1 MTRQDDM
8 DRTLEALMQEGPDA
22 LPPRVLDEALDRV
35 EVTRQRPLAM
45 LFDRLSPGSGFGPAT
60 PPWAAAIAVAA
71 AAVLVAIL
79 YAGLVRP
86 DVGDD
91 EASPSPVPTV
101 LASET
106 PSRTVIAPDT
116 VVQVPDAFIAA
127 SHEDEVWIS
136 SNGAVGVI
144 DPATNSTR
152 EIPVPVAAGDW
163 AGLTFADGDLWVG
176 AWRAGT
182 VYRVDSA
189 SGEVIAEIDVGE
201 QAVSLTTAPSGV
213 WVRTVGAVT
222 WQAERIDT
230 VTNEVVAT
238 ADAGNA
244 ITYGHG
250 SLWYSQRGG
259 DRILRADPI
268 TGEVTDVILVPRE
281 DSCSA
286 IPAGDSVWA
295 SCLHEVE
302 RPGSVTRIDPETN
315 EVAASIQLSG
325 MPTGGIFEADGLIWL
340 TTLSSQD
347 GGAFEA
353 IDPATNTVARVLRVG
368 TDFDPDNAVVVGGA
382 VWVPNDGQGEVYRFP
397 LDAFTAAP

>member
-8 DRTLEALMQEGPDA
+8 DRTLEALMQEGPDD
-22 LPPRVLDEALDRV
+22 LPPRVLHEALDRV
-35 EVTRQRPLAM
+35 DGTRQRPMAM
-45 LFDRLSPGSGFGPAT
+45 LFDRLLPGTGAGPAT
-60 PPWAAAIAVAA
+60 GPWVAAIAVAA

-91 EASPSPVPTV
+91 EVSPSPQPSVP
-101 LASET
+101 ASAAPPEA
-106 PSRTVIAPDT
+106 VIAPDT
-116 VVQVPDAFIAA
+116 VVEVSDAFIALA
-127 SHEDEVWIS
+127 HENQVWVS

-144 DPATNSTR
+144 DPATNATR

-176 AWRAGT
+176 AWSAGT
-182 VYRVDSA
+182 VYRVDPGT
-189 SGEVIAEIDVGE
+189 GEVIAEIDVGE
-201 QAVSLTTAPSGV
+201 EAVSLTTAPAGV

-222 WQAERIDT
+222 WQAERIDPA
-230 VTNEVVAT
+230 TNEVVAT

-250 SLWYSQRGG
+250 SLWYAQRGG
-259 DRILRADPI
+259 DRVLRADPI
-268 TGEVTDVILVPRE
+268 TGEVTDVISVPRQ

-302 RPGSVTRIDPETN
+302 QPGSVTRIDPETN
-315 EVAASIQLSG
+315 EVAASIELSG
-325 MPTGGIFEADGLIWL
+325 MPTGGVFEADGLIWL

-347 GGAFEA
+347 GGVFEA

-368 TDFDPDNAVVVGGA
+368 TDFDPDNAVVADGA